1 VASVAPNT
9 VVVGIEGAEG
19 ELLVHQ
25 LVPEPGSP
33 VPPSMLED
41 PRR

>member
-1 VASVAPNT
+1 V
-9 VVVGIEGAEG
+9 EGAEG
-19 ELLVHQ
+19 EMLVHQ

-41 PRR
+41 RAR

>member
-1 VASVAPNT
+1 M
-9 VVVGIEGAEG
+9 
-19 ELLVHQ
+19 LVHQ

-41 PRR
+41 RARE